1 MIQIKKGDYTKSQL
15 KEYAASQYELANH
28 CGYEIRNLEQKAFDY
43 MLKDDW
49 DSERAIGQ
57 QLTTMKKKKENF
69 EKNVEEL
76 RKLHDDE
83 VDSICFLEE
92 RDAHTTT
99 DTTDTTNTTNTTN
112 TPKGQTMETAQFY
125 LDCTKT
131 TFQGYHKPTV
141 TWNGFAC
148 PMFTLNVV
156 QAIIKQ
162 LDIPFEYF
170 SKTSSCTPTGEAL
183 YESNEQWTWSV
194 KKPTPKPTTTR
205 LWIGIV
211 SQDDTQEVICNGTD
225 YKTVSAETQRAYDE
239 IDSPISSNAQWF
251 VVSTTVNI

>member
-99 DTTDTTNTTNTTN
+99 DTTDTTRDRQWRLHSFILIAQRLHSKATTSQRSL
-112 TPKGQTMETAQFY
+112 GTA
-125 LDCTKT
+125 LRVRC
-131 TFQGYHKPTV
+131 
-141 TWNGFAC
+141 
-148 PMFTLNVV
+148 
-156 QAIIKQ
+156 
-162 LDIPFEYF
+162 
-170 SKTSSCTPTGEAL
+170 
-183 YESNEQWTWSV
+183 
-194 KKPTPKPTTTR
+194 
-205 LWIGIV
+205 
-211 SQDDTQEVICNGTD
+211 
-225 YKTVSAETQRAYDE
+225 
-239 IDSPISSNAQWF
+239 SP
-251 VVSTTVNI
+251 